1 MKNLNHPPK
10 NLPLILIL
18 IGTTLLAIPAA
29 IGTIALLDTSSS
41 SFAGVKDLPGQ
52 ILFCISVGGFGLY
65 AGYILTA
72 IFRRHSSVF
81 WFCSM
86 LYNFGLSCGYIYIFF
101 AELKTSPARAA
112 ETIFNA
118 LSNPY
123 FLILFWTIF
132 VTIASGYY
140 FRFAVR
146 PKNLDLS

>member
-18 IGTTLLAIPAA
+18 IGTTILAFPAA
-29 IGTIALLDTSSS
+29 FGTIALFDTSPSGINVEDSS
-41 SFAGVKDLPGQ
+41 GQ